1 MTKANSRAGS
11 PAEPCTEDTALET
24 RAADVGQQVITTQG
38 CDACQSTAET
48 GSWVNSIPQGFTHCR
63 VCHVT
68 FPGSN
73 RWGHCSRCHQ
83 TFSGGVAFDLHQR
96 VDKDGDIG
104 SDCLCRLLTPGPGE
118 AAMYGAPLQCKW
130 AVSGSRTLV
139 SEFLEWGAFWT
150 LASDLSE
157 VFE

>member
-1 MTKANSRAGS
+1 MSKATSQDHVV
-11 PAEPCTEDTALET
+11 AELRQRVAALD
-24 RAADVGQQVITTQG
+24 ASAVDVGRQVAATDE
-38 CDACQSTAET
+38 CDACHSAFED
-48 GSWVNSIPQGFTHCR
+48 GWWNGSIPRNHTNCHD
-63 VCHVT
+63 CHVT
-68 FPGSN
+68 FPASN
-73 RWGHCSRCHQ
+73 RWGHCSMCHQ
-83 TFSGGVAFDLHQR
+83 TFSGSTAFDLHQT
-96 VDKDGDIG
+96 VDRDGDIG